1 MNRLVLCI
9 VAGLLLAGI
18 AFPEE
23 PPDWAKREYAAPVTD
38 VYGAALKSIVLQHH
52 DVKGKKDQ
60 TIEFHVGT
68 TAWSWGYNMELTVT
82 PVDDTHCRVVV
93 GILRSGGKTFS
104 WGSGKKEVRKIFDG
118 IDAELVEQ
126 KKATK

>member
-18 AFPEE
+18 AFAEE
-23 PPDWAKREYAAPVTD
+23 PPDWAKREYAASVTE
-38 VYGAALKSIVLQHH
+38 VYVAALKSIVLQHH
-52 DVKGKKDQ
+52 EVKGKKDQ

-82 PVDDTHCRVVV
+82 PIDGSHTRVVV
-93 GILRSGGKTFS
+93 GVARSGGKAFS

-118 IDAELVEQ
+118 IDAELGEQ
-126 KKATK
+126 KKAPK